1 MYGKRALIVTSTNEG
16 VSAVSGFIRSCGCSE
31 ICTAA
36 NGGEARRLMSCDSF
50 DLMII
55 NMPLSDEKGDRLAQQ
70 ISASTSAG
78 IILLCKAD
86 SAEEIT
92 NRTADSGVSVVSKPI
107 HKSELYQAVRA
118 GFAMRTRLLSL
129 RDENEKLRQK
139 LRELRV
145 VSRAKCLLIEKC
157 SMTEQDA
164 HRHIEKLAM
173 DSRRTREAV
182 AEETIAAHS

>member
-1 MYGKRALIVTSTNEG
+1 MYGKRALIVTSTTEG
-16 VSAVSGFIRSCGCSE
+16 TAAVAGFLRGCGCNE
-31 ICTAA
+31 ICTAS
-36 NGGEARRLMSCDSF
+36 NGGEARRLMSRDGF

-55 NMPLSDEKGDRLAQQ
+55 NMPLSDEKGDRLALQ
-70 ISASTSAG
+70 ISESTAAG
-78 IILLCKAD
+78 IVLICKAD
-86 SAEEIT
+86 IAEEMS
-92 NRTADSGVSVVSKPI
+92 NRIADSGVAVVSKPI

-118 GFAMRTRLLSL
+118 GLAMRTRLLSL
-129 RDENEKLRQK
+129 RSENEKLRQK

-173 DSRRTREAV
+173 DSRKNRETV
-182 AEETIAAHS
+182 AEEIIAAHS